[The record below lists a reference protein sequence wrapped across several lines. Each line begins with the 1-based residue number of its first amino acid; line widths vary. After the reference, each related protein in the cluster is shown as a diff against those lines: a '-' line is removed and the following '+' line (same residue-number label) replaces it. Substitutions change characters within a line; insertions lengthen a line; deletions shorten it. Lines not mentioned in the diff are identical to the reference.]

1 MGVLPGELAD
11 CSYPDV
17 AAELDLNSVR
27 AVQND
32 ELGLLDEAAL
42 GDERFNPRALAGEL
56 VLELV
61 QERAKRHLLAVPGDR
76 GHDMRRDRRHVLD
89 TVEACAVACKAH
101 RT

>member
-11 CSYPDV
+11 CSYPAL

-32 ELGLLDEAAL
+32 ELGLLDEVAL

-56 VLELV
+56 VLDAGAGP
-61 QERAKRHLLAVPGDR
+61 QEREKRHLLTVPESR
-76 GHDMRRDRRHVLD
+76 GCDMRRDRRHMS
-89 TVEACAVACKAH
+89 
-101 RT
+101 